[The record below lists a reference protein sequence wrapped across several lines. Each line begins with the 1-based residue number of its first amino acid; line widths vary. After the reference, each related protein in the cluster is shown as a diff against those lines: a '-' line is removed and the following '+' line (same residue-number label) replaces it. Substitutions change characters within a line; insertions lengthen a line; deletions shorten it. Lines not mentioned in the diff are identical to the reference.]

1 MQFPSPLLQGR
12 LVCRYKRFFADV
24 ELTDGATV
32 TAHCPNPGAMLG
44 LKEPGL
50 KAFLSETDNP
60 KRKLRYT
67 LELVEVNDVGQPTL
81 VGINTGHPNR
91 LVEEAIRDG
100 TIVDLAGYAT
110 VRREI
115 KYGKSSRVDILLE
128 GKTRPSCYVEVKNV
142 HLMRRSGLVEFP
154 DSVTSRGAKHL
165 NELGDMVDQ
174 GHRAV
179 MVFLVQRA
187 DGDRLDIARDI
198 DPAYGEAFDAA
209 RDRGVEMLAY
219 RCALSTEGICVTGPI
234 PVSA

>member
-12 LVCRYKRFFADV
+12 LVSRYKRFFADV
-24 ELTDGATV
+24 ELDDGTTV

-50 KAFLSETDNP
+50 RAFLSESANP

-67 LELVEVNDVGQPTL
+67 LELIEANDDGQATL

-91 LVEEAIRDG
+91 LVEEAIQDG
-100 TIVDLAGYAT
+100 TISELGDYEVL
-110 VRREI
+110 RREV
-115 KYGKSSRVDILLE
+115 KYGAASRIDILLE
-128 GKTRPSCYVEVKNV
+128 GETRPSCYVEVKNV
-142 HLMRRSGLVEFP
+142 HLRRRPGLVEFP

-179 MVFLVQRA
+179 MVFLVQRG

-198 DPAYGEAFDAA
+198 DPAYGAAFDAA

-219 RCALSTEGICVTGPI
+219 RCALSPDGIRVTGPI
-234 PVSA
+234 PVGL